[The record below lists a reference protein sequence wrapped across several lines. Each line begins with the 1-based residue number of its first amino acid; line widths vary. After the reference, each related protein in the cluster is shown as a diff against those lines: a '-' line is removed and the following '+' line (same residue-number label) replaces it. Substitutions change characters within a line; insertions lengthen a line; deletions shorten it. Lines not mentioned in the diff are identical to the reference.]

1 MVYRYDLIS
10 GKVNHVAYQ
19 PNQADQYYHR
29 YSYDAENRLTLV
41 ETSQDSVH
49 WEKDS
54 RYEYYKHGPLAR
66 TTLGDQLVQGVD
78 YAYTIQ
84 GWLKGVNA
92 TTLNPD
98 HEMGQDGRDGGPN
111 QYVARDAFSFS
122 LNYFAGD
129 YSSIS
134 GNLVFPGSSAY
145 LGTAYRPLY
154 NGNIGSMTVNI
165 GKFNQPMLYNYK
177 YDQLNRLT
185 RMDAFTG
192 LDEINNDWSEL
203 VLSDSYKERIE
214 YDANGNIL
222 KYLRYGTEGNQMD
235 DLAYHYNLNVSVQLI
250 NNQLNHVSDQVGDGD
265 YAIDIDDQAEDNY
278 EYDAIGNLI
287 KDVAEGIDNIEW
299 TVYGKIRR
307 IEKSGDPNGVIS
319 IDYSYD
325 ASGNRISKKVSYDT
339 DEVKI
344 TWYVRDASGNVM
356 AVYESVGSGDD
367 FGEYSLELSEQ
378 HLYGTLR
385 LGIVKRNLDVRT
397 AFADTGSIASF
408 TRGFKSYELSNH
420 LGNVL
425 EISRILGRK
434 KR

>member
-1 MVYRYDLIS
+1 M
-10 GKVNHVAYQ
+10 
-19 PNQADQYYHR
+19 
-29 YSYDAENRLTLV
+29 
-41 ETSQDSVH
+41 
-49 WEKDS
+49 
-54 RYEYYKHGPLAR
+54 
-66 TTLGDQLVQGVD
+66 
-78 YAYTIQ
+78 
-84 GWLKGVNA
+84 
-92 TTLNPD
+92 
-98 HEMGQDGRDGGPN
+98 
-111 QYVARDAFSFS
+111 
-122 LNYFAGD
+122 
-129 YSSIS
+129 
-134 GNLVFPGSSAY
+134 
-145 LGTAYRPLY
+145 
-154 NGNIGSMTVNI
+154 
-165 GKFNQPMLYNYK
+165 
-177 YDQLNRLT
+177 
-185 RMDAFTG
+185 
-192 LDEINNDWSEL
+192 
-203 VLSDSYKERIE
+203 
-214 YDANGNIL
+214 
-222 KYLRYGTEGNQMD
+222 
-235 DLAYHYNLNVSVQLI
+235 
-250 NNQLNHVSDQVGDGD
+250 GDGD

-397 AFADTGSIASF
+397 AFADTGSIVSF
-408 TRGFKSYELSNH
+408 TRGLKSYELSNH

-425 EISRILGRK
+425 VTISDKKSGVEGNVAGTIVYYESDVISAQDYYPGGMLQPNRSYAANNSYRYGFNGKEKDNEMYGGGNAYDFGARVYDPRVGRWFAVDPMRKLAPDETPYRFGHGNPILYKDPNGK
-434 KR
+434 WEEDGHYWTVYALGIAMGLSKTNAQAIAAKAEYYDHHVGG